1 MKQIITISME
11 MKENEEKVELKFQ
24 SGINPIGGV
33 ITEEVANKIQEKIAD
48 IAKIVSDAIE
58 KDMNKKE
65 EELSEVE
72 NFIDFLNG
80 ILNIKNMKNEEI
92 TDLQKAIYNFAS
104 DEVKKEIDEFE
115 ENLSKLKTREEKLNY
130 AIKSAL
136 KEILG
141 R

>member
-1 MKQIITISME
+1 MRQIITISME

-33 ITEEVANKIQEKIAD
+33 ITEEIANKIQEKIAD

-58 KDMNKKE
+58 EDMNKKE
-65 EELSEVE
+65 EEVTSEME
-72 NFIDFLNG
+72 GFLNLLDELAD
-80 ILNIKNMKNEEI
+80 IEKKKRETYEKA
-92 TDLQKAIYNFAS
+92 TDK
-104 DEVKKEIDEFE
+104 EKKKIDEFE
-115 ENLSKLKTREEKLNY
+115 KGLEKLDTIEEKLDY
-130 AIKSAL
+130 TLDAIL